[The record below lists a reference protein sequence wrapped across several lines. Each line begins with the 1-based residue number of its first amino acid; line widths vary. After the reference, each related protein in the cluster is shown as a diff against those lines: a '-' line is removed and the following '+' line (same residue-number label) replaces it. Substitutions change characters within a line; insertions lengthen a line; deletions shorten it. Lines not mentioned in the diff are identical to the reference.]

1 MSSREILIAT
11 VAVLALVAFYTWA
24 LEVHRT
30 LREVLV
36 ELRRIREELE
46 DKARRD

>member
-1 MSSREILIAT
+1 MEANPILWGGLA
-11 VAVLALVAFYTWA
+11 LALVMFLTWA

-36 ELRRIREELE
+36 ELKRIREELE
-46 DKARRD
+46 DKSQRE

>member
-1 MSSREILIAT
+1 MLFGTLGALS
-11 VAVLALVAFYTWA
+11 LVAFATWA

-36 ELRRIREELE
+36 ELRRIREELA
-46 DKARRD
+46 ARDRR

>member
-1 MSSREILIAT
+1 MEANPILWGGLA
-11 VAVLALVAFYTWA
+11 LALVMFFTWA

-36 ELRRIREELE
+36 EIKRIREELE
-46 DKARRD
+46 DKDRRE